1 MVMLQYGHVRNF
13 TWFEKCVCLWRAS
26 PNIYIIR
33 VSFLHKGDQHCVYFK
48 FIGLVK
54 TPVRICIDI
63 EVQIRVGV
71 GVCCISTEL

>member
-1 MVMLQYGHVRNF
+1 MVVLQYEVTFVTLRGL
-13 TWFEKCVCLWRAS
+13 KSVCLWRAS

-33 VSFLHKGDQHCVYFK
+33 VSFLHKGDQHWVYFK